1 MIPAEYQHPYGLIY
15 REIKGL
21 LERYG
26 NVRLEQ
32 VPLVFNGRL
41 LDEKGFI
48 FLAPGPPKTGYTR
61 LVHAVT
67 RIEARTLVEEVRG
80 GL

>member
-1 MIPAEYQHPYGLIY
+1 MSLAEYQHSYSSVY

-26 NVRLEQ
+26 NVRLKE

-41 LDEKGFI
+41 LGEKGFI
-48 FLAPGPPKTGYTR
+48 FLAPGPPKMGYTR

-67 RIEARTLVEEVRG
+67 RIEARTLVEEVRS